1 MLSYLSKRGNIANSK
16 RTYSCFVTNYM
27 YFVCFFLFFF
37 YISTC
42 IPFLTKT
49 TLRGMGIP
57 KQGIVSNTLANLAI
71 GNSTLML
78 MLGDFWRGSFG
89 LKIWL

>member
-16 RTYSCFVTNYM
+16 RTYSCCVTNYM
-27 YFVCFFLFFF
+27 YFVWFFF
-37 YISTC
+37 V
-42 IPFLTKT
+42 FLYFNLYTFFDKNRF
-49 TLRGMGIP
+49 RGMGIP
-57 KQGIVSNTLANLAI
+57 KQGIVSNTLANLAM